1 MKFSVVRLQAFVR
14 IVQWV
19 PHYYEGIRP
28 NDKMLMCQ
36 GRLDRFL
43 KISLDKRSDNVDIFT
58 LDPNQIDNY
67 GQDVRS
73 CTQYSMQ
80 KYTNITWNLW
90 SSLNVSIHLLLYADS
105 SVK

>member
-1 MKFSVVRLQAFVR
+1 MKFGVVRPQVFVR

-19 PHYYEGIRP
+19 PHYYEGIGP

-43 KISLDKRSDNVDIFT
+43 KISLDSRLDNVNIFT

-67 GQDVRS
+67 GQDVKWS
-73 CTQYSMQ
+73 TQYSMQ
-80 KYTNITWNLW
+80 KIY
-90 SSLNVSIHLLLYADS
+90 
-105 SVK
+105 